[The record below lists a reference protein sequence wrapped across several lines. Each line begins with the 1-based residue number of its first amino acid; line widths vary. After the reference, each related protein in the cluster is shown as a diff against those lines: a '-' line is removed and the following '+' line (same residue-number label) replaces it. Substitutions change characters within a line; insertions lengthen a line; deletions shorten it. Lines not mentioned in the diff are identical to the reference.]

1 MQQITTALLLAAAGA
16 LVPPTAPRRSKAL
29 RARDEGVAHKIPII
43 DGEAVDPAS
52 DPSRPRWLYAP
63 SKVPNASQWD
73 VVLDARSPSEY
84 EEDRLLGALS
94 TPVLDDDERAEV
106 GTLYAANS
114 FQARVRGASLVANRL
129 SKILSDD
136 RISTLPRDARILVYC
151 WRGGDRSGS
160 LAHALSRVGWHV
172 ALLQGGYK
180 AYRKL
185 VREALYED
193 SEGELLRNCV
203 AVGGATGSGKGRIL
217 DELRARGAQVV
228 DLEGLASHRG
238 SILGAEPG
246 VKQPTQKHFESRLY
260 NALKALD
267 PSRPVW
273 KSKLRRVRPES
284 PRRPP
289 RHRRDSAR
297 RRGDVDTRHTG

>member
-1 MQQITTALLLAAAGA
+1 MRLATALLATASA
-16 LVPPTAPRRSKAL
+16 LIPPTAPKRRQVL
-29 RARDEGVAHKIPII
+29 RARDEGVLHKVPII
-43 DGEAVDPAS
+43 DGETVDPAS
-52 DPSRPRWLYAP
+52 DPSRPRWLYGPTA
-63 SKVPNASQWD
+63 VPNASQWD

-84 EEDRLLGALS
+84 EEDRILGALS

-136 RISTLPRDARILVYC
+136 RIATLPRDARILVYC

-193 SEGELLRNCV
+193 SEGEL
-203 AVGGATGSGKGRIL
+203 
-217 DELRARGAQVV
+217 
-228 DLEGLASHRG
+228 
-238 SILGAEPG
+238 
-246 VKQPTQKHFESRLY
+246 
-260 NALKALD
+260 
-267 PSRPVW
+267 
-273 KSKLRRVRPES
+273 
-284 PRRPP
+284 
-289 RHRRDSAR
+289 
-297 RRGDVDTRHTG
+297 